1 MESFWVRLR
10 ISWSKMEE
18 GIVCTLKAFY
28 LLFLQTNSSGCRVH
42 LRIR

>member
-18 GIVCTLKAFY
+18 GHCSYAQSI
-28 LLFLQTNSSGCRVH
+28 LFVILAD
-42 LRIR
+42 